1 MNTNLW
7 PTMPHLQPAQ
17 TKLARLNVEPPIA
30 RAEHLQ
36 AQLRQLRQDRD
47 EYRRL
52 LLVTEQL
59 IADYEVLVGVPF

>member
-1 MNTNLW
+1 MN
-7 PTMPHLQPAQ
+7 MPHLKPVS
-17 TKLARLNVEPPIA
+17 TPLARCNVEPPIA

-36 AQLRQLRQDRD
+36 ATLRQLKQDRD

-59 IADYEVLVGVPF
+59 ISDYEVLAGSVPF